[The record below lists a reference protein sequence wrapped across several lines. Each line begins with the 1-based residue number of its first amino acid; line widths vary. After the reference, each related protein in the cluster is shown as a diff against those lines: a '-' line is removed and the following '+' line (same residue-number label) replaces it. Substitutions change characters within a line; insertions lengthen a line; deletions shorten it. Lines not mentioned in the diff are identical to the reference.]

1 MKKTMAQLAAVLLT
15 SWTMGV
21 VGSPVYAAMT
31 GNDTN
36 GYLEINDAATHTE
49 SVYGWNKTGMEDA
62 VDGKVIIGGSPV
74 FGQDVSIYGG
84 VGDQGNAIANAV
96 TISGGTYFS
105 AIHGGFST
113 QGNATNN
120 VVTINSGDFQGE
132 ISGGTS
138 EQGDAIGN
146 SINASGGTFSG
157 QGNIYGGSSDQGN
170 AIDNTVA
177 ITNGSLTG
185 QSVFGGYANQNGNV
199 FNNRVA
205 LTNTT
210 GGHHFFGGY
219 ANQDGAVSHN
229 TVVLSGVNL
238 FEGAVGVDIN
248 GGISHGNGEVSD
260 NTVIIK
266 GDSKIEV
273 NNLTGGSGRDGGAQN
288 NHVIISDTASISG
301 DTNVSLSGGSSNS
314 GLVTGNSI
322 TVSDQATVSGP
333 DLMGG
338 QSTSGE
344 AIKNSV
350 SILGGTVDRVM
361 GGYSS
366 DSNAN
371 ENQVIVSQGTVNGY
385 IYGGYSKKENANG
398 NHISITG
405 GTIGSMAAGY
415 AVNGEANNNVIRI
428 MGGTVQEPAPTKS
441 RNIVGGRGSN
451 ADGNQIYLSG
461 GQILGKVV
469 GGWIDGNSTE
479 TADDNLIQLSGDADV
494 SEANLYGAYSSIGTG
509 NSLVIDNWA
518 NHDTQIV
525 QNFNDI
531 TFKSVQWEN
540 GGTVLNITGETEL
553 DKLKDT
559 AVNVN
564 NLVLANNQTL
574 HVNDSMTFIQ
584 SSAETGLAIDNV
596 NVNEEASFTQGVATV
611 GTLEMQLEGATDNLI
626 GKIISVERNP
636 QTNIILDNRVAGT
649 AFVNQGAD
657 IAADSMDLLMNDHK
671 YGVRTFGAVYGSRS
685 KYDVDSDLKINGW
698 NTILGVGNVHRR
710 DHADLAWGVFYENS
724 TGNYRVMNRFSDE
737 FFRGDGSLVYNGG
750 GAAVR
755 YKKDSGTYY
764 EASLRV
770 GTLNSSMSN
779 AVKDGNGTFYGYDSD
794 STYWGTHLGIG
805 KLIQNGNGE
814 WNLYGKYFHT
824 EIEGDSFAIGG
835 DKFAFDDVT
844 SDRLRL
850 GARYTT
856 DTSSNWG
863 VYYGLAWEYEFN
875 GDSNMK
881 AGQFEAPEKGLQGS
895 TGIAEIGTTWRSEES
910 PWGAD
915 INLKGYTGEREGF
928 SGMVYLT
935 YMF

>member
-21 VGSPVYAAMT
+21 VGSPVYATMT

-36 GYLEINDAATHTE
+36 GYLEINDNVTHTE
-49 SVYGWNKTGMEDA
+49 SVYGWDKAGMEDA
-62 VDGKVIIGGSPV
+62 VDGKVIIGGNPV
-74 FGQDVSIYGG
+74 FEPAVSIYGG
-84 VGDQGNAIANAV
+84 AGDQGNAIANAV

-157 QGNIYGGSSDQGN
+157 QGSDQGN

-185 QSVFGGYANQNGNV
+185 QSVFGGYADQNGNV

-210 GGHHFFGGY
+210 GGYHFYGGY

-229 TVVLSGVNL
+229 TVVLSDVNL
-238 FEGAVGVDIN
+238 SHSSVGVDIN
-248 GGISHGNGEVSD
+248 GGISKGNGEVSD

-266 GDSKIEV
+266 GISKIDV
-273 NNLTGGSGRDGGAQN
+273 NNLIGGSGYGDIKN
-288 NHVIISDTASISG
+288 NRVIISDMAFIAG
-301 DTNVSLSGGSSNS
+301 DRSSSLSGGSSS
-314 GLVTGNSI
+314 SSLVMGNSI
-322 TVSDQATVSGP
+322 TVSDKATVP
-333 DLMGG
+333 DADLMGG
-338 QSTSGE
+338 QSISGE
-344 AIKNSV
+344 VIKNSAF
-350 SILGGTVDRVM
+350 ILGGTVNRVM

-366 DSNAN
+366 GSNAN

-385 IYGGYSKKENANG
+385 IYGGWSGDKNANG

-405 GTIGSMAAGY
+405 GTIGSMIAGY
-415 AVNGEANNNVIRI
+415 AVNGEADNNVIRI
-428 MGGTVQEPAPTKS
+428 MDGTVQEPAPDSS

-461 GQILGKVV
+461 GQILGNVV
-469 GGWIDGNSTE
+469 GGRIDGNSTE

-626 GKIISVERNP
+626 GKIVSVERNP
-636 QTNIILDNRVAGT
+636 QTNIILDSRVAGT

-724 TGNYRVMNRFSDE
+724 TGNYRVMNRFADE

-805 KLIQNGNGE
+805 KLIQNGSGE

-824 EIEGDSFAIGG
+824 EIEGDSFVIGG

-856 DTSSNWG
+856 DTASNWG